1 MKRCQTLAHAL
12 DLTPGE
18 IVAFVGGGGK
28 TGALIRLIEELR
40 LGGWRVLASTTT
52 KVGRSIERAVRV
64 LEIGDGDGA
73 LRRAIDAEGAVFVA
87 GGAAEDGK
95 LRGVD
100 AAAVDRHMVG
110 MADAVL
116 VEADGARQMPI
127 KAPGDHEPV
136 VPSSTTLVV
145 PMVGLDAVGRPIDRS
160 HTHRPELLSALV
172 GRDVV
177 TEDAIVQLI
186 TSERGGLKAVP
197 SGARVRPILN
207 KVRPD
212 SRQAAA
218 RIAWSLLHKGPR
230 HLDRVVVADV
240 STADFSYLDRPEG

>member
-1 MKRCQTLAHAL
+1 MKRCRTLAHAL

-18 IVAFVGGGGK
+18 IVSFVGGGGK

-52 KVGRSIERAVRV
+52 KVGRSIEAAVPV
-64 LEIGDGDGA
+64 LELEEGDGA
-73 LRRAIDAEGAVFVA
+73 LRRAVDTEGAVFVA
-87 GGAAEDGK
+87 GGAEADGK

-100 AAAVDRHMVG
+100 PAAVDRRMVG

-116 VEADGARQMPI
+116 VEADGSRQMPI

-145 PMVGLDAVGRPIDRS
+145 PMVGLDAMSRPIDGS
-160 HTHRPELLSALV
+160 HAHRPELLSALV
-172 GRDVV
+172 GGGVV
-177 TEDAIVQLI
+177 TEDAIVRLI
-186 TSERGGLKAVP
+186 TSQQGGLKAVP
-197 SGARVRPILN
+197 PGARVRPILN
-207 KVRPD
+207 KVAPD
-212 SRQAAA
+212 SRQAAT
-218 RIAWSLLHKGPR
+218 RIAWSLLNKGPS

-240 STADFSYLDRPEG
+240 STADFSYLDRSQG